1 MTWNY
6 RVLKHV
12 AGKEEWYQIHDVY
25 YNTDDG
31 SIASCSVD
39 APAPFGET
47 VEELKEE
54 LKLMKEAFNA
64 PTIPYEDI

>member
-12 AGKEEWYQIHDVY
+12 TTAGSWYQVHEVY
-25 YNTDDG
+25 YNKDG
-31 SIASCSVD
+31 SITSCSED

-47 VEELKEE
+47 VEELQEVVE
-54 LKLMKEAFNA
+54 LMKEAFDT
-64 PTIPYEDI
+64 PPIPYEDI

>member
-12 AGKEEWYQIHDVY
+12 TKGGSWYQIHEVY
-25 YNTDDG
+25 YNKDDG
-31 SIASCSVD
+31 SISSCSED

-47 VEELKEE
+47 VEELQEVVE
-54 LKLMKEAFNA
+54 LMKAAFNK
-64 PTIPYEDI
+64 PIIPYEDI